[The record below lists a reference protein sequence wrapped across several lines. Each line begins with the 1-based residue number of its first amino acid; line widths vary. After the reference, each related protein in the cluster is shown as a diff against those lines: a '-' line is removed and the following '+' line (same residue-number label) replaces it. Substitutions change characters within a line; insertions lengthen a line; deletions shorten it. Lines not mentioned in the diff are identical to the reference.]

1 MQPAVDFM
9 MNSYKRISLLK
20 QDKNGSTELV
30 LGADERI
37 YIRKTLPYEN
47 HAYLALRDLQAEQ
60 LLRIYQVLLAE
71 GKTYVIEE
79 YISGTTLQE
88 LLDKR
93 GQLAEAQVR
102 DIALQLTEAL
112 AVLHKQKIIHRDI
125 KPANIILREN
135 GQAVLIDF
143 GAARVLTR
151 EGARDTC
158 ILGTPYFA
166 PPEQYGFAATD
177 VRSDFYALGMTLREL
192 LGDGYHGS
200 LEQAIERCT
209 EFDPKRR
216 VASAAELQELLARRF
231 RWRWQ
236 YAAAVAAVLLLLG
249 GGYVLYASRTPA
261 LPIEPPQTEQKQD
274 TAAPQP
280 DAKQKSAAPTEEG
293 QQDTATPQP
302 DAKQKSAAP
311 TEEGQHGEQAAPQE
325 QKPAAAVKPSP
336 ANIVFTMH
344 RTSFKHDINA
354 IQTFGKKIEP
364 AGYKLMRDESK
375 SLGAICN
382 TGELPL
388 RNPVIKLSY
397 DGMLVCGSEFSYDGW
412 YEKVQVKPVN
422 VVMTDE
428 YGKSFCSK
436 VEIYMKG
443 ALPKDEPRLIL
454 DYIGSFYASSAQPS
468 VMVEITADNA
478 EKFVKTYQLTT
489 DL

>member
-60 LLRIYQVLLAE
+60 LVRIYQVLLAE

-93 GQLAEAQVR
+93 GRLAEAQVR
-102 DIALQLTEAL
+102 DIAMQLTEAL

-200 LEQAIERCT
+200 LEQVIERCT

-249 GGYVLYASRTPA
+249 GGFVLYASRTPA

-293 QQDTATPQP
+293 Q
-302 DAKQKSAAP
+302 
-311 TEEGQHGEQAAPQE
+311 HGEQAAPKVAPQE

-454 DYIGSFYASSAQPS
+454 DYIGSFYASSAHPS
-468 VMVEITADNA
+468 VRVVITADNA
-478 EKFVKTYQLTT
+478 APFEQEYSLTT

>member
-47 HAYLALRDLQAEQ
+47 HAYLALRELQAEQ

-93 GQLAEAQVR
+93 GPLAEAQVR
-102 DIALQLTEAL
+102 DIAMQLTEAL

-143 GAARVLTR
+143 GAARILTR

-192 LGDGYHGS
+192 LGDSYHGS

-231 RWRWQ
+231 RWQ
-236 YAAAVAAVLLLLG
+236 YAAAVAAVLLILG

-261 LPIEPPQTEQKQD
+261 LPIEPPQTEQKHG

-280 DAKQKSAAPTEEG
+280 DG
-293 QQDTATPQP
+293 
-302 DAKQKSAAP
+302 KQKSAAP
-311 TEEGQHGEQAAPQE
+311 TEEGQHGEQQAAPKAAPQE

-344 RTSFKHDINA
+344 RTSFKHDIHA

-364 AGYKLMRDESK
+364 AGYKLMRDESQ

-382 TGELPL
+382 TGDLPL
-388 RNPVIKLSY
+388 HNPVIKLSY
-397 DGMLVCGSEFSYDGW
+397 DGMLVCGSDFSYDGW

-443 ALPKDEPRLIL
+443 ALPKDEPRPIL
-454 DYIGSFYASSAQPS
+454 DYIGSFYASSAHPS
-468 VMVEITADNA
+468 VRVVITADNA
-478 EKFVKTYQLTT
+478 APFEQEYSLTT

>member
-1 MQPAVDFM
+1 MQLAVDFM

-37 YIRKTLPYEN
+37 YIRKMLPYEN

-60 LLRIYQVLLAE
+60 LVRIYQVLLAE

-93 GQLAEAQVR
+93 GRLAEAQVR
-102 DIALQLTEAL
+102 DIAMQLTEAL

-143 GAARVLTR
+143 GAARILTR

-293 QQDTATPQP
+293 Q
-302 DAKQKSAAP
+302 
-311 TEEGQHGEQAAPQE
+311 HGEQAAPKAAPQE

-344 RTSFKHDINA
+344 RNSFKHDIHA
-354 IQTFGKKIEP
+354 VQTFGKQIEP
-364 AGYKLMRDESK
+364 AGYKLMRDESQ

-397 DGMLVCGSEFSYDGW
+397 DGMLVCGSDFSYDGW

-454 DYIGSFYASSAQPS
+454 DYIGSFYASSAHPS
-468 VMVEITADNA
+468 VRVVITADNA
-478 EKFVKTYQLTT
+478 APFEQEYSLTT

>member
-47 HAYLALRDLQAEQ
+47 HAYLALRELQAEQ

-88 LLDKR
+88 LLDER
-93 GQLAEAQVR
+93 GPLAEAQVR
-102 DIALQLTEAL
+102 DIAMQLTEAL

-143 GAARVLTR
+143 GAARILTR

-192 LGDGYHGS
+192 LGDDYHGS

-261 LPIEPPQTEQKQD
+261 LPIEPPQTEQKQE

-280 DAKQKSAAPTEEG
+280 DGKQKSAAPTEEG
-293 QQDTATPQP
+293 QQGEQ
-302 DAKQKSAAP
+302 AAP
-311 TEEGQHGEQAAPQE
+311 KAAPQE
-325 QKPAAAVKPSP
+325 QKPAAAP
-336 ANIVFTMH
+336 APAEEEKWTRAASIDFTLQQ
-344 RTSFKHDINA
+344 TSFKRNEMAEKDSRKG
-354 IQTFGKKIEP
+354 TEP
-364 AGYKLMRDESK
+364 DGYKSVRSESDW
-375 SLGAICN
+375 LGVITN
-382 TGELPL
+382 SSDLPL
-388 RNPVIKLSY
+388 QNPVINLYFS
-397 DGMLVCGSEFSYDGW
+397 GMLIPGNNQFSYDTW
-412 YEKVQVKPVN
+412 DEKKVHYKSDNVAGTNSYGAKFYSTAVISVQGTLLKN
-422 VVMTDE
+422 E
-428 YGKSFCSK
+428 Q
-436 VEIYMKG
+436 
-443 ALPKDEPRLIL
+443 LRLL
-454 DYIGSFYASSAQPS
+454 DGISIFSASSAQPS
-468 VMVEITADNA
+468 VRVEITADNA

>member
-143 GAARVLTR
+143 GAARILTR

-192 LGDGYHGS
+192 LGDDYHGS

-216 VASAAELQELLARRF
+216 MASSAELQALLARRF

-249 GGYVLYASRTPA
+249 GGYMLYASRTPA

-274 TAAPQP
+274 TTAPQP

-293 QQDTATPQP
+293 QQ
-302 DAKQKSAAP
+302 
-311 TEEGQHGEQAAPQE
+311 GEQAAPKAAPME

-397 DGMLVCGSEFSYDGW
+397 DGMLVCGSDFSYDGW

>member
-30 LGADERI
+30 LGADGRI

-88 LLDKR
+88 LLNKR

-143 GAARVLTR
+143 GAARILTR

-192 LGDGYHGS
+192 LEDGYHGS

-280 DAKQKSAAPTEEG
+280 DGKQKSAAPTEEG
-293 QQDTATPQP
+293 QQDTATLQP
-302 DAKQKSAAP
+302 DVKQQGEQAAP
-311 TEEGQHGEQAAPQE
+311 KAAPQE

-364 AGYKLMRDESK
+364 AGYKLMRDESQ

>member
-47 HAYLALRDLQAEQ
+47 HAYLALRELQAEQ

-93 GQLAEAQVR
+93 GPLAEAQVR
-102 DIALQLTEAL
+102 DIAMQLTEAL

-192 LGDGYHGS
+192 LGDSYHGS

-249 GGYVLYASRTPA
+249 GGYMLYASRTPA
-261 LPIEPPQTEQKQD
+261 LPIEPPQVEQKHD

-293 QQDTATPQP
+293 QQGEQ
-302 DAKQKSAAP
+302 AAP
-311 TEEGQHGEQAAPQE
+311 KAAPQE
-325 QKPAAAVKPSP
+325 QKPAAAP
-336 ANIVFTMH
+336 APAEEEKWTRAASIDFTLQQ
-344 RTSFKHDINA
+344 TSFKRNEMAEKDSRKG
-354 IQTFGKKIEP
+354 TEP
-364 AGYKLMRDESK
+364 DGYKSVRSESDW
-375 SLGAICN
+375 LGVITN
-382 TGELPL
+382 SGDLPL
-388 RNPVIKLSY
+388 QNPVINLYFS
-397 DGMLVCGSEFSYDGW
+397 GMLIPGNNQFSYDTW
-412 YEKVQVKPVN
+412 DEKKVHYKSDNVAGTNSYGAKFYSTAVISVQGTLLKN
-422 VVMTDE
+422 E
-428 YGKSFCSK
+428 Q
-436 VEIYMKG
+436 
-443 ALPKDEPRLIL
+443 LRLL
-454 DYIGSFYASSAQPS
+454 DGISIFSASSAQPS
-468 VMVEITADNA
+468 VRVEITADNA

>member
-60 LLRIYQVLLAE
+60 LVRIYQVLLAE

-93 GQLAEAQVR
+93 GPLAEAQVR
-102 DIALQLTEAL
+102 DIAMQLTEAL

-143 GAARVLTR
+143 GAARILTR

-192 LGDGYHGS
+192 LGDDYHGS

-274 TAAPQP
+274 TAAPQQ
-280 DAKQKSAAPTEEG
+280 DGKQKSAAP
-293 QQDTATPQP
+293 QP
-302 DAKQKSAAP
+302 DAKQ
-311 TEEGQHGEQAAPQE
+311 GEQAASKAAPTE

-354 IQTFGKKIEP
+354 IQTFGKQIEP

-382 TGELPL
+382 TGESPL

-397 DGMLVCGSEFSYDGW
+397 DGMLVCGSDFSYDGW

-454 DYIGSFYASSAQPS
+454 DYIGSFYASSAHPS
-468 VMVEITADNA
+468 VRVVITADNA
-478 EKFVKTYQLTT
+478 APFEQEYSLTT

>member
-93 GQLAEAQVR
+93 GRLAEAQVR

-261 LPIEPPQTEQKQD
+261 LPIEPPQTDQKQE

-280 DAKQKSAAPTEEG
+280 DGKQKSAAPQPNAKQKSAAPTEEG
-293 QQDTATPQP
+293 QQ
-302 DAKQKSAAP
+302 
-311 TEEGQHGEQAAPQE
+311 GEQAAPKAAQTE

-336 ANIVFTMH
+336 ANIIFTMH

-364 AGYKLMRDESK
+364 AGYKLMRDESQ

-468 VMVEITADNA
+468 VMVEITAENA

>member
-47 HAYLALRDLQAEQ
+47 HAYLALRELQAEQ
-60 LLRIYQVLLAE
+60 LLRIYHVLLAE

-88 LLDKR
+88 LLDER
-93 GQLAEAQVR
+93 GPLAEAQVR
-102 DIALQLTEAL
+102 DIAMQLTEAL

-143 GAARVLTR
+143 GAARILTR

-192 LGDGYHGS
+192 LGDSYHGS

-216 VASAAELQELLARRF
+216 VASAAELQALLARRF

-249 GGYVLYASRTPA
+249 VGYVLYASRTPA
-261 LPIEPPQTEQKQD
+261 LPIEPPQTEQKQE

-280 DAKQKSAAPTEEG
+280 DG
-293 QQDTATPQP
+293 
-302 DAKQKSAAP
+302 KQKSAAP
-311 TEEGQHGEQAAPQE
+311 TEEGQHGEQAAPKAASQE
-325 QKPAAAVKPSP
+325 QKPAAAP
-336 ANIVFTMH
+336 APAEEEKWTRAASIDFTLQQ
-344 RTSFKHDINA
+344 TSFKRNEMAEKDSRKG
-354 IQTFGKKIEP
+354 TEP
-364 AGYKLMRDESK
+364 DGYKSVRSESDW
-375 SLGAICN
+375 LGVITN
-382 TGELPL
+382 SGDLPL
-388 RNPVIKLSY
+388 QNPVINLYFS
-397 DGMLVCGSEFSYDGW
+397 GMLIPGNNQFSYDTW
-412 YEKVQVKPVN
+412 DEKKVHYKSDNVAGTNSYGAKFYSTAVISVQGTLLKN
-422 VVMTDE
+422 E
-428 YGKSFCSK
+428 Q
-436 VEIYMKG
+436 
-443 ALPKDEPRLIL
+443 LRLL
-454 DYIGSFYASSAQPS
+454 DGISIFSASSAQPS
-468 VMVEITADNA
+468 VRVEITADNA

>member
-47 HAYLALRDLQAEQ
+47 HAYLALRELQAEQ
-60 LLRIYQVLLAE
+60 LLRIYQVLLAD

-93 GQLAEAQVR
+93 GPLAEVQVR
-102 DIALQLTEAL
+102 DIAMQLTEAL

-143 GAARVLTR
+143 GAARILTR

-166 PPEQYGFAATD
+166 PPEQYGFSATD

-192 LGDGYHGS
+192 LGDSYHGS

-249 GGYVLYASRTPA
+249 GSYMLYASRTPA
-261 LPIEPPQTEQKQD
+261 LPIEPPQAEQKQD

-280 DAKQKSAAPTEEG
+280 DGKQKSAAPQAERKK
-293 QQDTATPQP
+293 DTATPQP
-302 DAKQKSAAP
+302 DVKQQGEQAAP
-311 TEEGQHGEQAAPQE
+311 KAAPQE

-344 RTSFKHDINA
+344 RTSFKHDIHA

-397 DGMLVCGSEFSYDGW
+397 DGMLVCGSDFSYDGW

-443 ALPKDEPRLIL
+443 VLPKDESRLIL

-468 VMVEITADNA
+468 VMVVITADNA
-478 EKFVKTYQLTT
+478 APFEQEYSLTT

>member
-93 GQLAEAQVR
+93 GPLAEAQVR
-102 DIALQLTEAL
+102 DIAMQLTEAL

-236 YAAAVAAVLLLLG
+236 YVAAVAAVLLLLG

-261 LPIEPPQTEQKQD
+261 LPIEPPQAERK
-274 TAAPQP
+274 
-280 DAKQKSAAPTEEG
+280 K
-293 QQDTATPQP
+293 DTATPQP

-454 DYIGSFYASSAQPS
+454 DYIGSFYASSAHPS
-468 VMVEITADNA
+468 VRVVITADNA
-478 EKFVKTYQLTT
+478 APFEQEYSLTT

>member
-88 LLDKR
+88 LVDKR
-93 GQLAEAQVR
+93 GPLAEAQVR

-192 LGDGYHGS
+192 LEDGYHGS

-236 YAAAVAAVLLLLG
+236 YAAAVVAVLLLLG
-249 GGYVLYASRTPA
+249 GSYVLYASRTPA

-274 TAAPQP
+274 TVAPQL

-293 QQDTATPQP
+293 QQ
-302 DAKQKSAAP
+302 
-311 TEEGQHGEQAAPQE
+311 GEQAAPQAAPTE

-354 IQTFGKKIEP
+354 IQTFGKEIEP
-364 AGYKLMRDESK
+364 AEYKLMRDESK

-454 DYIGSFYASSAQPS
+454 DYIGSFYASSAHPS
-468 VMVEITADNA
+468 VRVVITADNA
-478 EKFVKTYQLTT
+478 APFEQEYSLTT

>member
-60 LLRIYQVLLAE
+60 LVRIYQVLLAE

-93 GQLAEAQVR
+93 GLLAEAQVR
-102 DIALQLTEAL
+102 DIAMQLTEAL

-192 LGDGYHGS
+192 LGDDYHGS

-231 RWRWQ
+231 RWQ

-261 LPIEPPQTEQKQD
+261 LPIEPPQTEQKQE

-280 DAKQKSAAPTEEG
+280 DGKQKSAAPQPNAKQKSAAPTEEG
-293 QQDTATPQP
+293 QQ
-302 DAKQKSAAP
+302 
-311 TEEGQHGEQAAPQE
+311 GEQAAPKAAPTE

-454 DYIGSFYASSAQPS
+454 DYIGSFYASSAHPS
-468 VMVEITADNA
+468 VRVVITADNA
-478 EKFVKTYQLTT
+478 APFEQEYSLTT

>member
-71 GKTYVIEE
+71 GKTYVVEE

-93 GQLAEAQVR
+93 GRLAEAQVR

-112 AVLHKQKIIHRDI
+112 AVLHRQKIIHRDI

-143 GAARVLTR
+143 GAARILTR

-261 LPIEPPQTEQKQD
+261 LPIEPPQAEQKQD

-293 QQDTATPQP
+293 Q
-302 DAKQKSAAP
+302 
-311 TEEGQHGEQAAPQE
+311 HGEQAAPKAAPQE

-344 RTSFKHDINA
+344 RTSFKHDIHA
-354 IQTFGKKIEP
+354 IQTFGKEIEP

>member
-47 HAYLALRDLQAEQ
+47 HAYLALRELQAEQ

-93 GQLAEAQVR
+93 GPLAEAQVR

-166 PPEQYGFAATD
+166 PPEQYGFTATD

-192 LGDGYHGS
+192 LGDDYHGS

-249 GGYVLYASRTPA
+249 VGYMLYASCTPEQ
-261 LPIEPPQTEQKQD
+261 PIEPPQTEQKQD

-293 QQDTATPQP
+293 QQ
-302 DAKQKSAAP
+302 
-311 TEEGQHGEQAAPQE
+311 GEQAAPKAAPQE
-325 QKPAAAVKPSP
+325 QQPAAAVKPSP

-344 RTSFKHDINA
+344 RTSFKHDIHA

-364 AGYKLMRDESK
+364 AGYKLMRDESQ

-382 TGELPL
+382 TGDLPL

-397 DGMLVCGSEFSYDGW
+397 DGMLVCGSDFSYDGW

-443 ALPKDEPRLIL
+443 ALPKDEPRPIL
-454 DYIGSFYASSAQPS
+454 DYIGSFYASSAHPS
-468 VMVEITADNA
+468 VRVVITADNA
-478 EKFVKTYQLTT
+478 APFEQEYSLTT

>member
-1 MQPAVDFM
+1 M
-9 MNSYKRISLLK
+9 
-20 QDKNGSTELV
+20 
-30 LGADERI
+30 
-37 YIRKTLPYEN
+37 
-47 HAYLALRDLQAEQ
+47 
-60 LLRIYQVLLAE
+60 
-71 GKTYVIEE
+71 
-79 YISGTTLQE
+79 
-88 LLDKR
+88 
-93 GQLAEAQVR
+93 
-102 DIALQLTEAL
+102 
-112 AVLHKQKIIHRDI
+112 HKQKIIHRDI

-143 GAARVLTR
+143 GAARILTR

-200 LEQAIERCT
+200 LEQAIECCT

-249 GGYVLYASRTPA
+249 DGYVLYASRTPA

-274 TAAPQP
+274 TAAPQLDGKQKSAAPKP
-280 DAKQKSAAPTEEG
+280 DAKQKSATPTEKGLQGE
-293 QQDTATPQP
+293 Q
-302 DAKQKSAAP
+302 AAP
-311 TEEGQHGEQAAPQE
+311 KAAPQE

-354 IQTFGKKIEP
+354 IQTFGEKIEP

-454 DYIGSFYASSAQPS
+454 DYIGSFYASSAHPS
-468 VMVEITADNA
+468 VRVVITADNA
-478 EKFVKTYQLTT
+478 APFEQEYSLTT

>member
-60 LLRIYQVLLAE
+60 LVRIYQVLLAE

-93 GQLAEAQVR
+93 GPLAEAQVR
-102 DIALQLTEAL
+102 DIAMQLTEAL

-280 DAKQKSAAPTEEG
+280 DGKQKSAAPTEEG
-293 QQDTATPQP
+293 QQGEQ
-302 DAKQKSAAP
+302 AAP
-311 TEEGQHGEQAAPQE
+311 KAAPQE

-454 DYIGSFYASSAQPS
+454 DYIGSFYASSAHPS
-468 VMVEITADNA
+468 VRVVITADNA
-478 EKFVKTYQLTT
+478 APFEQEYSLTT

>member
-71 GKTYVIEE
+71 GKTYVVEE

-93 GQLAEAQVR
+93 GRLAEAQVR

-112 AVLHKQKIIHRDI
+112 AVLHRQKIIHRDI

-143 GAARVLTR
+143 GAARILTR

-261 LPIEPPQTEQKQD
+261 LPIEPPQAEQKQD

-293 QQDTATPQP
+293 Q
-302 DAKQKSAAP
+302 
-311 TEEGQHGEQAAPQE
+311 HGEQAAPKAAPQE

-344 RTSFKHDINA
+344 RTSFKHDIHA
-354 IQTFGKKIEP
+354 IQTFGKEIEP

-397 DGMLVCGSEFSYDGW
+397 DGMLVCGSDFSYDGW

>member
-30 LGADERI
+30 LGVDERI

-71 GKTYVIEE
+71 GKTYIIEE

-93 GQLAEAQVR
+93 GQLVEAQVR
-102 DIALQLTEAL
+102 DIAMQLTEAL

-192 LGDGYHGS
+192 LGDSYHGS

-261 LPIEPPQTEQKQD
+261 LPIEPPQTEQKQE

-280 DAKQKSAAPTEEG
+280 DGKQKSAAPTEEG
-293 QQDTATPQP
+293 QQGEQ
-302 DAKQKSAAP
+302 AAP
-311 TEEGQHGEQAAPQE
+311 KAAPQE
-325 QKPAAAVKPSP
+325 QKPAAAP
-336 ANIVFTMH
+336 APAEEEKWTRAASIDFTLQQ
-344 RTSFKHDINA
+344 TSFKRNEMAEKDSRKG
-354 IQTFGKKIEP
+354 TEP
-364 AGYKLMRDESK
+364 DGYKSVRSESDW
-375 SLGAICN
+375 LGVITN
-382 TGELPL
+382 SGDLPL
-388 RNPVIKLSY
+388 QNPVINLYFS
-397 DGMLVCGSEFSYDGW
+397 GMLIPGNNQFSYDTW
-412 YEKVQVKPVN
+412 DEKKVHYKSDNVAGTNSYGAKFYSTAVISVQGTLLKN
-422 VVMTDE
+422 E
-428 YGKSFCSK
+428 Q
-436 VEIYMKG
+436 
-443 ALPKDEPRLIL
+443 LRLL
-454 DYIGSFYASSAQPS
+454 DGISIFSASSAQPS
-468 VMVEITADNA
+468 VRVEITADNA

>member
-47 HAYLALRDLQAEQ
+47 HAYLALRELQAEQ

-93 GQLAEAQVR
+93 GPLAEAQVR
-102 DIALQLTEAL
+102 DIAMQLTEAL

-143 GAARVLTR
+143 GAARILTR

-192 LGDGYHGS
+192 LGDSYHGS

-216 VASAAELQELLARRF
+216 VASAAELQALLARRF

-293 QQDTATPQP
+293 Q
-302 DAKQKSAAP
+302 
-311 TEEGQHGEQAAPQE
+311 HGEQQAAPKAAPQE
-325 QKPAAAVKPSP
+325 QKPAAAP
-336 ANIVFTMH
+336 APAEEEKWTRAASIDFTLQQ
-344 RTSFKHDINA
+344 TSFKRNEMAEKDSRKG
-354 IQTFGKKIEP
+354 TEP
-364 AGYKLMRDESK
+364 DGYKSVRSESDW
-375 SLGAICN
+375 LGVITN
-382 TGELPL
+382 SGDLPL
-388 RNPVIKLSY
+388 QNPVINLYFS
-397 DGMLVCGSEFSYDGW
+397 GMLIPGNNQFSYDTW
-412 YEKVQVKPVN
+412 DEKKVHYKSDNVAGTNSYGAKFYSTAVISVQGTLLKN
-422 VVMTDE
+422 E
-428 YGKSFCSK
+428 Q
-436 VEIYMKG
+436 
-443 ALPKDEPRLIL
+443 LRLL
-454 DYIGSFYASSAQPS
+454 DGISIFSASSAQPS
-468 VMVEITADNA
+468 VRVEITADNA

>member
-47 HAYLALRDLQAEQ
+47 HAYLALRELQAEQ
-60 LLRIYQVLLAE
+60 LLRIYQVLLAD

-93 GQLAEAQVR
+93 GPLAEAQVQVR
-102 DIALQLTEAL
+102 DIAMQLTEAL

-143 GAARVLTR
+143 GAARILTR

-192 LGDGYHGS
+192 LGDSYHGS

-249 GGYVLYASRTPA
+249 VGYVLYASRTPA

-274 TAAPQP
+274 TAAP
-280 DAKQKSAAPTEEG
+280 
-293 QQDTATPQP
+293 
-302 DAKQKSAAP
+302 
-311 TEEGQHGEQAAPQE
+311 TEEGQHGEQQAAPKAAPQE
-325 QKPAAAVKPSP
+325 QKPAAAP
-336 ANIVFTMH
+336 APAEEEKWTRAASIDFTLQQ
-344 RTSFKHDINA
+344 TSFKRNEMAEKDSRKG
-354 IQTFGKKIEP
+354 TEP
-364 AGYKLMRDESK
+364 DGYKSVRSESDW
-375 SLGAICN
+375 LGVITN
-382 TGELPL
+382 SGDLPL
-388 RNPVIKLSY
+388 QNPVINLYFS
-397 DGMLVCGSEFSYDGW
+397 GMLIPGNNQFSYDTW
-412 YEKVQVKPVN
+412 DEKKVHYKSDNVAGTNSYGAKFYSTAVISVQ
-422 VVMTDE
+422 
-428 YGKSFCSK
+428 
-436 VEIYMKG
+436 G
-443 ALPKDEPRLIL
+443 ALLKNEQLRLL
-454 DYIGSFYASSAQPS
+454 DGISIFSASSAQPS
-468 VMVEITADNA
+468 VRVEITADNA

>member
-112 AVLHKQKIIHRDI
+112 AALHKQKIIHRDI

-216 VASAAELQELLARRF
+216 VASAAELQALLARRF

-236 YAAAVAAVLLLLG
+236 YAAAVAAVLLLL

-280 DAKQKSAAPTEEG
+280 DAKHKSAAPTEEG
-293 QQDTATPQP
+293 QQ
-302 DAKQKSAAP
+302 
-311 TEEGQHGEQAAPQE
+311 GEQQAAPKAAPHE
-325 QKPAAAVKPSP
+325 QKPAAAP
-336 ANIVFTMH
+336 APAEEEKWTRAASIDFTLQQ
-344 RTSFKHDINA
+344 TSFKRNEMAEKDSRKG
-354 IQTFGKKIEP
+354 TEP
-364 AGYKLMRDESK
+364 DGYKSVRSESDW
-375 SLGAICN
+375 LGVITN
-382 TGELPL
+382 SGDLPL
-388 RNPVIKLSY
+388 QNPVINLYFS
-397 DGMLVCGSEFSYDGW
+397 GMLIPGNNQFSYDTW
-412 YEKVQVKPVN
+412 DEKKVHYKSDNVAVTNSYGAKFYSTAVISVQGTLLKN
-422 VVMTDE
+422 E
-428 YGKSFCSK
+428 Q
-436 VEIYMKG
+436 
-443 ALPKDEPRLIL
+443 LRLL
-454 DYIGSFYASSAQPS
+454 DGISIFSASSAQPS
-468 VMVEITADNA
+468 VRVEITADNA

>member
-60 LLRIYQVLLAE
+60 LLQIYQVLLAE

-93 GQLAEAQVR
+93 GPLAEAQVR

-112 AVLHKQKIIHRDI
+112 AVLHKKKIIHRDI

-192 LGDGYHGS
+192 LGDNYHGS

-236 YAAAVAAVLLLLG
+236 HAAAVAAVLLLLG

-261 LPIEPPQTEQKQD
+261 LPIEPPQTEQKQE

-280 DAKQKSAAPTEEG
+280 DAKQKSAAPTEEE

-302 DAKQKSAAP
+302 DAKQ
-311 TEEGQHGEQAAPQE
+311 GEQAAPKAAPME

-354 IQTFGKKIEP
+354 IQTFGKQIEP
-364 AGYKLMRDESK
+364 AGYKLMRDESQ

-397 DGMLVCGSEFSYDGW
+397 DGMLVCGSDFSYDGW

>member
-60 LLRIYQVLLAE
+60 LVRIYQVLLAE

-93 GQLAEAQVR
+93 GPLAEAQVR
-102 DIALQLTEAL
+102 DIAMQLTEAL

-280 DAKQKSAAPTEEG
+280 DGKQKSAAPTEEG
-293 QQDTATPQP
+293 
-302 DAKQKSAAP
+302 KQGEQAAP
-311 TEEGQHGEQAAPQE
+311 KAAPQE

-454 DYIGSFYASSAQPS
+454 DYIGSFYASSAHPS
-468 VMVEITADNA
+468 VRVVITADNA
-478 EKFVKTYQLTT
+478 APFEQEYSLTT

>member
-60 LLRIYQVLLAE
+60 LLQIYQVLLAE

-93 GQLAEAQVR
+93 GPLAEAQVR

-112 AVLHKQKIIHRDI
+112 AVLHKKKIIHRDI

-192 LGDGYHGS
+192 LGDNYHGS

-236 YAAAVAAVLLLLG
+236 HAAAVAAVLLLLG

-261 LPIEPPQTEQKQD
+261 LPIEPPQTEQQQD

-280 DAKQKSAAPTEEG
+280 DGKQKSAAP
-293 QQDTATPQP
+293 QP
-302 DAKQKSAAP
+302 DAKQ
-311 TEEGQHGEQAAPQE
+311 GEQAAPKAAPTE

>member
-47 HAYLALRDLQAEQ
+47 HAYLALRDLQAEL

-112 AVLHKQKIIHRDI
+112 AALHKQKIIHRDI

-249 GGYVLYASRTPA
+249 GGFVLYASRTPA

-274 TAAPQP
+274 TAAPQ
-280 DAKQKSAAPTEEG
+280 TNG
-293 QQDTATPQP
+293 
-302 DAKQKSAAP
+302 KQKSAAP
-311 TEEGQHGEQAAPQE
+311 TEEGQHGEQAAPKAAPTE

-397 DGMLVCGSEFSYDGW
+397 DGMLVCGSDFSYDGW

-454 DYIGSFYASSAQPS
+454 DYIGSFYASSVQPS